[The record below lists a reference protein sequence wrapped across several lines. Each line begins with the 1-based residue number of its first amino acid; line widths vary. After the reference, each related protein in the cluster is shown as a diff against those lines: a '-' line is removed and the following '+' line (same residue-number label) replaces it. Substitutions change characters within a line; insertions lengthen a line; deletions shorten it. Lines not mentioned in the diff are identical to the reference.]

1 MTPILELQDLSFR
14 YEGGLPGEKVLDALT
29 FAVAPGERV
38 GLVGCNGVGKSTLLK
53 VLVGILPI
61 QAGALTVGGLPM
73 ERKNLAEIR
82 RKVGYIFQDSDS
94 QLFMPTVRACLLYT
108 SDAADERSSVDLGGR
123 RIIKKKIKNKKY
135 KNTNH

>member
-53 VLVGILPI
+53 ILVGILPI

-73 ERKNLAEIR
+73 KRKNLA
-82 RKVGYIFQDSDS
+82 
-94 QLFMPTVRACLLYT
+94 
-108 SDAADERSSVDLGGR
+108 
-123 RIIKKKIKNKKY
+123 
-135 KNTNH
+135 